1 MPKIRADLR
10 IDDDQGAR
18 RNYFLK
24 CPECSQK
31 LADVEHLQ
39 GIAAIRFKCR
49 RCGTYI
55 KADLIGV
62 E

>member
-1 MPKIRADLR
+1 MR

-24 CPECSQK
+24 CPSCSQK

-39 GIAAIRFKCR
+39 GIVAIRFKCR